1 MRPAYFILV
10 IPVVALVAT
19 VWLPFVNTATL
30 WFGLP
35 SVMVWTALWVIAITP
50 ALCLLEF
57 SPKQREA
64 DRREAERGAAER
76 LRVAGGE
83 DR

>member
-1 MRPAYFILV
+1 MRPQHVLLA

-19 VWLPFVNTATL
+19 VFLPFVNTATL

-35 SVMVWTALWVIAITP
+35 SVMVWTALWVVAITP

-57 SPKQREA
+57 SPQQREA
-64 DRREAERGAAER
+64 DRLDA
-76 LRVAGGE
+76 AGGE
-83 DR
+83 DK

>member
-1 MRPAYFILV
+1 MRPQHLILA

-19 VWLPFVNTATL
+19 VFLPFVNTSTL

-35 SVMVWTALWVIAITP
+35 SVMVWTALWVVAITP

-57 SPKQREA
+57 SPQQREA
-64 DRREAERGAAER
+64 DRAEALKAGERA
-76 LRVAGGE
+76 
-83 DR
+83 

>member
-1 MRPAYFILV
+1 MRPQHLILA

-19 VWLPFVNTATL
+19 VWLPFVNTSTL

-35 SVMVWTALWVIAITP
+35 SVMVWTALWVVAITP

-57 SPKQREA
+57 SSTQREA
-64 DRREAERGAAER
+64 DRREADR
-76 LRVAGGE
+76 LGVAGGE